1 MIRTTS
7 NLEQLWMGNS
17 KVKMIQM
24 EILMMAMQVLILNR
38 FQGLIRFIYRIIIVL
53 EISLETKNLLE
64 ELANRYVNDSYKF
77 FYANLIEIK
86 NFTSIFWK
94 NDLNNNVY
102 LIRGKRKKY
111 CVYKGKMDFNEIS
124 NFLDKVLSGGG
135 TFKQLN
141 QNFKFRNVKRDL

>member
-53 EISLETKNLLE
+53 EISLETK
-64 ELANRYVNDSYKF
+64 S
-77 FYANLIEIK
+77 
-86 NFTSIFWK
+86 
-94 NDLNNNVY
+94 
-102 LIRGKRKKY
+102 
-111 CVYKGKMDFNEIS
+111 C
-124 NFLDKVLSGGG
+124 
-135 TFKQLN
+135 
-141 QNFKFRNVKRDL
+141 

>member
-53 EISLETKNLLE
+53 EISLETKN
-64 ELANRYVNDSYKF
+64 
-77 FYANLIEIK
+77 
-86 NFTSIFWK
+86 
-94 NDLNNNVY
+94 
-102 LIRGKRKKY
+102 
-111 CVYKGKMDFNEIS
+111 C
-124 NFLDKVLSGGG
+124 
-135 TFKQLN
+135 
-141 QNFKFRNVKRDL
+141 